1 MVSLLR
7 NGPRM
12 LFIGTSKR
20 REFIDFMNEKF
31 QAEILD
37 VDVVFD
43 KSDEFN
49 TIIYL
54 FSDLKPNVNK
64 SDVTDALLVRNDVAK
79 VLCQLIQQASNAL
92 IDEIRPAPQTILMR
106 AVGDM
111 EQMLLS
117 IQRDFGGK
125 VGSFNYCIESG
136 CEATTIIGLTD
147 KPLSRT
153 AKFSD
158 MHHNFL
164 SLKQD
169 YAALHKDLTMEA
181 FRYLNS
187 GLDKKEWHELE
198 IRIYDVYG
206 AFQLHHERLIEV
218 LDSLELG
225 IVIGEAWSKDYPK
238 FLFPVEVYSVHFLT
252 FVKPVEFKRILLGL
266 EHLSSGTRIV
276 DYDLYIKNKKVY
288 WREIMAYKIK
298 TSREEEALK
307 ARSDVYLRLDE
318 KTKVALALLE
328 QRILGTRK

>member
-20 REFIDFMNEKF
+20 CEFIDFMNEKF
-31 QAEILD
+31 KAEILD
-37 VDVVFD
+37 VDVIFD

-54 FSDLKPNVNK
+54 FSELKPNVNK
-64 SDVTDALLVRNDVAK
+64 SDVTDALLIRNDVAK
-79 VLCQLIQQASNAL
+79 VLCRLVEQNGSRL
-92 IDEIRPAPQTILMR
+92 IDAIRPAPQTVLMR

-111 EQMLLS
+111 EQMLLR

-164 SLKQD
+164 SLNQD
-169 YAALHKDLTMEA
+169 YAALHRDLTMEA

-187 GLDKKEWHELE
+187 GLDKKDWHELE

-206 AFQLHHERLIEV
+206 AFQLHHERLMEV

-252 FVKPVEFKRILLGL
+252 FVKPSEFKRIIFGL
-266 EHLSSGTRIV
+266 EHLSDGTRIV

-288 WREIMAYKIK
+288 WREIMNNKMK
-298 TSREEEALK
+298 TSREVEALK
-307 ARSDVYLRLDE
+307 ARSEVYSRLDE
-318 KTKVALALLE
+318 KTKVALAELE
-328 QRILGTRK
+328 ERILGTRK

>member
-12 LFIGTSKR
+12 LFIGTSNR
-20 REFIDFMNEKF
+20 RAFVDLMIEKF
-31 QAEILD
+31 EAEILD
-37 VDVVFD
+37 VDVIFD

-49 TIIYL
+49 TILYL
-54 FSDLKPNVNK
+54 FAELRPNVNK
-64 SDVTDALLVRNDVAK
+64 NDVTDALLVRSDVAK
-79 VLCQLIQQASNAL
+79 VLCRLIQESETFL
-92 IDEIRPAPQTILMR
+92 IDAIRPAPQTILMR

-111 EQMLLS
+111 ERMLRN
-117 IQRDFGGK
+117 IQKDFGGQ

-136 CEATTIIGLTD
+136 CETTTIVGLTD

-153 AKFSD
+153 AKFGD

-164 SLKQD
+164 SLNQD
-169 YAALHKDLTMEA
+169 YAALHRELTMEA

-187 GLDKKEWHELE
+187 GLDKKEWRELE

-206 AFQLHHERLIEV
+206 AFQLHHERLMEV

-238 FLFPVEVYSVHFLT
+238 VLFPVEVYSIHFLT
-252 FVKPVEFKRILLGL
+252 FVKPSEFKRILFGL

-288 WREIMAYKIK
+288 WREIMIDKKK

-307 ARSDVYLRLDE
+307 ARSEVYERLDE
-318 KTKVALALLE
+318 KTKAALTE
-328 QRILGTRK
+328 IEERILGTRT

>member
-12 LFIGTSKR
+12 LFVGTSKR
-20 REFIDFMNEKF
+20 RECIEFLTEKF

-37 VDVVFD
+37 VDVIFD

-49 TIIYL
+49 TILYL
-54 FSDLKPNVNK
+54 FPELKPRVNK
-64 SDVTDALLVRNDVAK
+64 SDVTDALLIRNDVAK
-79 VLCQLIQQASNAL
+79 VLCRLIEQNGSQW
-92 IDEIRPAPQTILMR
+92 IDEIRPAPQTVLMR

-111 EQMLLS
+111 EQMLQR
-117 IQRDFGGK
+117 IQKDFGGR
-125 VGSFNYCIESG
+125 VGSFNYCIENG
-136 CEATTIIGLTD
+136 GEATTIIGLTD

-164 SLKQD
+164 SLNLD
-169 YAALHKDLTMEA
+169 YAALHRELTMEA

-198 IRIYDVYG
+198 IRIYDMYG

-225 IVIGEAWSKDYPK
+225 IVIGETWSKDYPK
-238 FLFPVEVYSVHFLT
+238 FLFPVEVYSVRFLT
-252 FVKPVEFKRILLGL
+252 FSKPEEFKRILLGL
-266 EHLSSGTRIV
+266 EHLSDGTRIV

-288 WREIMAYKIK
+288 WREMMNSKIK
-298 TSREEEALK
+298 STREVEALK
-307 ARSDVYLRLDE
+307 ARSEVYSRLDD
-318 KTKVALALLE
+318 KTKAVLAELE
-328 QRILGTRK
+328 ERILGTRT